1 LLRKIFSANPAR
13 IGRFECAPAADAVPD
28 HIAHGTPNGL
38 KSDLIA
44 LLGKDRVLHRAIDL
58 VRYASDASPYRL
70 TPQVI
75 VMSRTIDDIAKVFR
89 YCRQN
94 GRHATF
100 RAGGT
105 SLNGQSQSDDILIDV
120 RRHWYGAKVE
130 DGGQRVTARAG
141 MILGHVNS
149 LLERHGRRLGPDP
162 ASSAACTIGGVI
174 ANNAGG
180 MRCTVETDAYHTVV
194 AMTFVTASGAVIDTS
209 APDAEAAFAAAEPL
223 LAQGLLELRKELLGD
238 SALTDRIRRK
248 YKIRNTHGYRLCAL
262 LDGETPLEI
271 FRRLIVGSE
280 GTLAFVADATIET
293 VPAAKAASV
302 AWIPVP
308 TIDEAV
314 GLVPGLV
321 ALGASAV
328 ELMIAPA
335 LTAAGQ
341 AFAHTPSY
349 WRTLDPKAAALLVE
363 YGATDAAALQVAQGH
378 VLDLVAKTNLIR
390 PVEFTSLEEAVE
402 LAWHVREGLLGLVGK
417 NRPEG
422 STLITEDVCF
432 PPERLGQG
440 AHDVQEL
447 LGKHGF
453 IPGVAGHAAH
463 GNLHFALVADFGNA
477 QDRARYSA
485 FMTEL
490 VDLVVQKHDGSLKAE
505 HGTGLNMAPF
515 VVAEWGE
522 KAAAMMWRI
531 KELADPHGVLAPN
544 VILTRNQNIHL
555 ENLKSV
561 PQIEN
566 VTGAS
571 HCIECG
577 FCEPVCPSR
586 NVTMTPRQRIALR
599 REMSRQAPGS
609 PMLAQLQSEYQY
621 DGIETCAG
629 DGMCSIPCPIGINTG
644 ALIKEFR
651 SLENTPSADA
661 VALRLA
667 EQWRTVEKVSRV
679 GLSGAHVFSSVFGIK
694 PLRALTAVARS
705 FVSPDLL
712 PSVPGP
718 MPRPARAL
726 PRSDRDGAAAV
737 YFSACI
743 NRIFGRDPAR
753 PPAPSLPEALLA
765 LSARAGKPLWIP
777 PDVGGFCCTT
787 PWKSK
792 AYPQG
797 HKLMANAIA
806 DALWRWSDGGALP
819 VVVDAASCTLGLAE
833 DVATQL
839 DPERRARYESLTI
852 VDSIAWCRDLLPNLT
867 ISRTLKRIALHPT
880 CSTTHLGLAGALK
893 EIAGRLA
900 DEVEVPIGTTCCGT
914 AGDRGLLHPEL
925 VLSATREIRAALE
938 ALPAEAYLSSNRTC
952 ELGLRHATGQP
963 YESFVF
969 LLEELSRPVVSP
981 EIPPIAGLPGNE
993 PASSARSD
1001 RYGMS
1006 SPDQNKVPLPDNAE
1020 VPKSPPR
1027 AAT

>member
-1 LLRKIFSANPAR
+1 MRKLFSANPAR
-13 IGRFECAPAADAVPD
+13 IGRFECAPVADAVPD
-28 HIAHGTPNGL
+28 HIALGTPKEL
-38 KSDLIA
+38 KADLIA
-44 LLGKDRVLHRAIDL
+44 LLGKDKVLHRAIDL

-70 TPQVI
+70 TPQV
-75 VMSRTIDDIAKVFR
+75 VVLPWTIDDVVNIFR
-89 YCRQN
+89 YCREN

-100 RAGGT
+100 RAAGT
-105 SLNGQSQSDDILIDV
+105 SLNGQAQSDDILIDV

-130 DGGQRVTARAG
+130 GDGRRVRARAG
-141 MILGHVNS
+141 MILGHVNA

-162 ASSAACTIGGVI
+162 ASSGACTIGGVI

-180 MRCTVETDAYHTVV
+180 MRCTVERDAYHTVA
-194 AMTFVTASGAVIDTS
+194 AMTFVTPSGAVIDTS
-209 APDAEAAFAAAEPL
+209 APDAEDAFTAAEPQ
-223 LAQGLLELRKELLGD
+223 LAQGLLELRRELLND
-238 SALTDRIRRK
+238 PALADRIRSK
-248 YKIRNTHGYRLCAL
+248 YKIRNTHGYRLGAL

-280 GTLAFVADATIET
+280 GTLAFLADATIET
-293 VPAAKAASV
+293 VPAAKVTSV

-314 GLVPGLV
+314 ALVPDLV

-363 YGATDAAALQVAQGH
+363 FGAADAASLEKAQGQ

-390 PVEFTSLEEAVE
+390 PVEFTSVEEAVE

-417 NRPEG
+417 NRPQG

-440 AHDVQEL
+440 ARDVQEL
-447 LGKHGF
+447 LAKHGF

-463 GNLHFALVADFGNA
+463 GNLHFTLVADFGNED
-477 QDRARYSA
+477 DRARYAA
-485 FMTEL
+485 FMTE
-490 VDLVVQKHDGSLKAE
+490 VVELVVQKHDGSLKAE

-515 VVAEWGE
+515 VAAEWGE
-522 KAAAMMWRI
+522 KATAIMWRI
-531 KELADPHGVLAPN
+531 KALADPHGVLAPN
-544 VILTRNQNIHL
+544 VILTRNPNIHL

-566 VTGAS
+566 VTGS
-571 HCIECG
+571 SQCIECG

-599 REMSRQAPGS
+599 REMARQGPDS
-609 PMLAQLQSEYQY
+609 PVLERLQSEFQY

-651 SLENTPSADA
+651 ALENGPSADGI
-661 VALRLA
+661 ALRLA
-667 EQWRTVEKVSRV
+667 EHWRAVEKASRLALW
-679 GLSGAHVFSSVFGIK
+679 GTHAFSSVFGVK
-694 PLRALTAVARS
+694 PLTALTAVARS

-712 PSVPGP
+712 PAVPGP

-726 PRSDRDGAAAV
+726 PRTDRDGAAAV

-743 NRIFGRDPAR
+743 NRIFGRDPSR

-777 PDVGGFCCTT
+777 PDVGNFCCTT

-792 AYPQG
+792 AYRQG
-797 HKLMANAIA
+797 HEFMANAVA

-819 VVVDAASCTLGLAE
+819 IVVDAASCTLGLAE

-839 DPERRARYESLTI
+839 DTEGKTRYENLTI
-852 VDSIAWCRDLLPNLT
+852 VDSIAWCRDLLPRLE
-867 ISRTLKRIALHPT
+867 ISRTLTRVAVHPT

-893 EIAGRLA
+893 EIARRLA
-900 DEVEVPIGTTCCGT
+900 DEVEVPVGTTCCGT

-925 VLSATREIRAALE
+925 VVSATREIRSALE
-938 ALPAEAYLSSNRTC
+938 ARPAEAYLSANRTC
-952 ELGLRHATGQP
+952 EMGLRHATGRP

-969 LLEELSRPVVSP
+969 LLEELSRPAVVP
-981 EIPPIAGLPGNE
+981 R
-993 PASSARSD
+993 PALGDAAKSAREAGSQPT
-1001 RYGMS
+1001 RG
-1006 SPDQNKVPLPDNAE
+1006 PV
-1020 VPKSPPR
+1020 
-1027 AAT
+1027 